1 METLYIIKHKMSGM
15 VDDHDVITNDPE
27 AWIKKQNKELALDN
41 FYADDKPKTLDE
53 FHVNE
58 LDVVYF

>member
-1 METLYIIKHKMSGM
+1 MSGM

>member
-27 AWIKKQNKELALDN
+27 AWIKERNKKFALDN
-41 FYADDKPKTLDE
+41 FQKLLMSFTLM
-53 FHVNE
+53 N
-58 LDVVYF
+58 